1 MQIVMDN
8 YLAIAWLACGIVI
21 GYVLSLLFGPIH
33 TRRQAAR
40 AKQELAQSQQRR
52 SLERLRQQHQDLTQ
66 QLEAADRRHE
76 QAVAS
81 LKRTH
86 TAQLRA
92 MAEES
97 NRMLTRPGGLGG
109 GQDDGDNVISGTSF
123 EVTRFTGDA

>member
-1 MQIVMDN
+1 MQFVMDT
-8 YLAIAWLACGIVI
+8 YLALAWLVCGIVI
-21 GYVLSLLFGPIH
+21 GYVASLLFGPIH

-40 AKQELAQSQQRR
+40 AKQELAHSQQRR
-52 SLERLRQQHQDLTQ
+52 ALERLRQQHQELSL
-66 QLEAADRRHE
+66 QLEAADKRHE

-109 GQDDGDNVISGTSF
+109 AGDVISGSSF
-123 EVTRFTGDA
+123 QVTRFNDEP